1 MDIKIENKD
10 ITFDISDNIVEVSG
24 IEQAVQQIN
33 LAMGVKKGSFVYDRS
48 FGSEIHKVDFS
59 SESIFKEI
67 ESLINESLISVEN
80 VYVTVN
86 SVRKILGRYRV
97 DITVNNSYEE
107 KNIEVVING

>member
-1 MDIKIENKD
+1 MDIKIENND

-33 LAMGVKKGSFVYDRS
+33 LAMGVKKGSFIYDRS
-48 FGSEIHKVDFS
+48 FGSEIHKADFS
-59 SESIFKEI
+59 SESISKEI
-67 ESLINESLISVEN
+67 ESLINESLVSIEN
-80 VYVTVN
+80 VYATVN
-86 SVRKILGRYRV
+86 NVRKILGRYRV

>member
-33 LAMGVKKGSFVYDRS
+33 LAMGVKKGSFIYDRS
-48 FGSEIHKVDFS
+48 FGSEIHKADFS
-59 SESIFKEI
+59 SENISKEI
-67 ESLINESLISVEN
+67 ESLINESLVSIEN
-80 VYVTVN
+80 VYATVN
-86 SVRKILGRYRV
+86 NVRKILGRYRV